1 MNINPELIIKI
12 FLTIAIIAT
21 ILIFIIIKIN
31 INKKNKNSL
40 KVNNQQIGNISANV
54 VNISNPLGSRVNEQ
68 KKATQILTK
77 ESIRILFIDDKE
89 FEVVK
94 LLKKIGWKQVKRVKD
109 IMDLNLPD
117 LVNADIVF
125 IDIQGVGKT
134 IFPDEEGFGLC
145 REIKK
150 KYPDKLVIIYSAEQ
164 NRLNNNLTYADRILD
179 KNTNPH
185 AFMNILDEYIVEKN
199 ENRNNR

>member
-1 MNINPELIIKI
+1 MNVNPELIVKI
-12 FLTIAIIAT
+12 FIMVLITISFIFT
-21 ILIFIIIKIN
+21 IRIK
-31 INKKNKNSL
+31 INKKNNNSL
-40 KVNNQQIGNISANV
+40 KVNDQKIGNINANV
-54 VNISNPLGSRVNEQ
+54 VNISNSLDSSVNEQ
-68 KKATQILTK
+68 KKPTHILTK
-77 ESIRILFIDDKE
+77 ESTRILFIDDKD

-94 LLKKIGWKQVKRVKD
+94 LLKKIGWKKVKRVKD

-117 LVNADIVF
+117 LIDADIVF

-150 KYPDKLVIIYSAEQ
+150 KYSDKLVIIYSAEQ
-164 NRLNNNLTYADRILD
+164 NRLNDNLTYADRILD

-185 AFMNILDEYIVEKN
+185 AFINILDEYIAEKK
-199 ENRNNR
+199 